1 MFGEGFGRW
10 GCGRGSCWCQY
21 QYSRGTQGMW
31 LEEEEFGLDII
42 HFRYPQVFQDQVLRA
57 GGCTLGAW

>member
-1 MFGEGFGRW
+1 
-10 GCGRGSCWCQY
+10 
-21 QYSRGTQGMW
+21 MW